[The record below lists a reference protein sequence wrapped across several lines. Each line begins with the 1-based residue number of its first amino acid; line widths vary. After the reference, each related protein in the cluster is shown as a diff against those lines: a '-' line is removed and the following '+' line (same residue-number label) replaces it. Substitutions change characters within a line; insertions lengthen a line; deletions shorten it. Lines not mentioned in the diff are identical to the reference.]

1 MKANLYMDNEKLVP
15 QTKENVALI
24 LGGSVG
30 SFPSG
35 FLQFQL

>member
-1 MKANLYMDNEKLVP
+1 MGNEKLMS
-15 QTKENVALI
+15 QTKGNIALI

-30 SFPSG
+30 NFLSA